1 MEKTTE
7 LQVEGMTCASCAR
20 SVNRLLEQKGATDI
34 DVNFA
39 TGEVRFQADDSI
51 VSLPEIKAGI
61 HDLGYEVKEQGAE
74 GKAGWTL
81 ARKLWVSAVFTVPLL
96 SAHLFMLAGIHFM
109 QSPWLQ
115 WALSMPP
122 MVIGFAHFGRSS
134 YHALRNRSTHMDL
147 LILLGGT
154 AAFVYSLAGL
164 ATGNA
169 DLYFFETGAT
179 IFTLVLLGNW
189 MEKRAVRQTTT
200 AIGALTALQVEWANK
215 IIGADGEV
223 AVIPAK
229 DILPGDWLQLH
240 EGDKVPVDGKVVS
253 GSADLDESMLTG
265 ESLPVNKQEG
275 DTVLGG
281 SLAIQGNLVVAA
293 TGTTRETVLANM
305 ITLVKSA
312 QQQKPPV
319 QRLADR
325 IGAIFVPVVLT
336 LSLATFLVS
345 AFILDMPY
353 KTAAMNSIAV
363 LVISCPCA
371 MGLATPTA
379 VMVGVGRLARQG
391 ILVKG
396 AATIEH
402 FSRAKFFVFDKTG
415 TLTTG
420 VFRIRGIDYR
430 TGEEDRVHALLWR
443 MARKS
448 SHPVA
453 KSLSAALEAR
463 GISKAGIR
471 SADVPLRDIREHKGQ
486 GMSATD
492 AEGRSYRMGNRRF
505 AGVAEAEPAV
515 GQIYLT
521 CDGNLLAVIDMED
534 TLKESAA
541 PCIAALQAQDK
552 VPVILSGD
560 RIDITRRVA
569 GQLEVERYFGEQLPA
584 EKLAVIDRLNA
595 EGVTVMVGDGINDA
609 PALAKAGIGVS
620 LSDASQVAVQ
630 SAQIVLLGGDLQ
642 RLTKALS
649 ISAATLATIRQ
660 NLFWAFS
667 YNLIAIPMAAMG
679 FLNPMWGALFMA
691 FSDLVVIGN
700 AIRLKYRR
708 L

>member
-1 MEKTTE
+1 MDKTTE

-39 TGEVRFQADDSI
+39 TGEVRFLSDDTL
-51 VSLPEIKAGI
+51 VSLTEIKAGI
-61 HDLGYEVKEQGAE
+61 QDLGYRVQEPGGHQSG
-74 GKAGWTL
+74 GWSL
-81 ARKLWVSAVFTVPLL
+81 ERKLLVSGIFTAPLL
-96 SAHLFMLAGIHFM
+96 AAHLLMLAGV
-109 QSPWLQ
+109 QVLTSPWVQ
-115 WALSMPP
+115 WAISIPP

-147 LILLGGT
+147 LILLGGS
-154 AAFVYSLAGL
+154 AAFVYSMAGL
-164 ATGNA
+164 ATRNA

-200 AIGALTALQVEWANK
+200 AIGAMTALQVDWARK
-215 IIGADGEV
+215 IIGPDGETQV
-223 AVIPAK
+223 VPAK

-281 SLAIQGNLVVAA
+281 SLALQGNLVLSA
-293 TGTTRETVLANM
+293 TGTTRETVLSNM
-305 ITLVKSA
+305 ISLVKSA
-312 QQQKPPV
+312 QQHKPPI

-325 IGAIFVPVVLT
+325 IGAVFVPVALGASMV
-336 LSLATFLVS
+336 TFLGSTLLFGVP
-345 AFILDMPY
+345 IQ
-353 KTAAMNSIAV
+353 AAVMNSIAV

-396 AATIEH
+396 AATLEH
-402 FSRAKFFVFDKTG
+402 FAKARFFVFDKTG

-420 VFRIRGIDYR
+420 QFRILGIDYR
-430 TGEEDRVHALLWR
+430 TTEKELVHALLLKMER
-443 MARKS
+443 RS
-448 SHPVA
+448 SHPIA
-453 KSLSAALEAR
+453 TSIQTALAEY
-463 GISKAGIR
+463 GITKER
-471 SADVPLRDIREHKGQ
+471 VRMADFPLRDIREHKGQ

-492 AEGRSYRMGNRRF
+492 PAGRTYRLGNRRF
-505 AGVAEAEPAV
+505 AGVPQDDAPAA
-515 GQIYLT
+515 QLYLT
-521 CDGNLLAVIDMED
+521 CEGSLLAVVELED
-534 TLKESAA
+534 TLKASAA
-541 PCIAALQAQDK
+541 PCLAALQAQGK

-560 RIDITRRVA
+560 RAEATRRVA
-569 GQLEVERYFGEQLPA
+569 GLLKVDRYYAEQLPA
-584 EKLAVIDRLNA
+584 AKLAIIERLNA

-609 PALAKAGIGVS
+609 PALARAGIGVS

-630 SAQIVLLGGDLQ
+630 SAQIILLGGDLN
-642 RLTKALS
+642 RLTQALS
-649 ISAATLATIRQ
+649 ISSATLQTIRQ

-667 YNLIAIPMAAMG
+667 YNLIAIPMAAAG
-679 FLNPMWGALFMA
+679 LLNPMLGALFMA

-700 AIRLKYRR
+700 AVRLKYRR
-708 L
+708 V